1 MYGMVNKALEG
12 MVVDQFGEEAWERI
26 KAEAGADIDVFISN
40 QGYPDA
46 ITYNLVAAA
55 STVLNRP
62 ATELLEAFGVHWV
75 VKTAREGYG
84 ELMEA
89 NGRTLREFL
98 LNLPNFH
105 ARVSLI
111 FPHLQPPRFVC
122 TDVTD
127 QSLRLHYYSHRA
139 GLTPLVQGLL
149 RGLGQMFS
157 TPIHIEQEAE
167 RAAGAEHD
175 IFRVSWERAAAA

>member
-1 MYGMVNKALEG
+1 MYGMVNKALED
-12 MVVDQFGEEAWERI
+12 MVVEGFGEEGWERI
-26 KAEAGADIDVFISN
+26 KTEAGVDVDVFISN

-46 ITYNLVAAA
+46 ITYQLVAAA

-84 ELMEA
+84 DLMAA
-89 NGRTLREFL
+89 NGRTLPEFL

-139 GLTPLVQGLL
+139 GLAPLVRGLL
-149 RGLGQMFS
+149 RGLSQMFD
-157 TPIHIEQEAE
+157 TLVRVEQEAD

-175 IFRVSWERAAAA
+175 IFRICWERAAAA